1 MGRPPILS
9 IDIVCFLA
17 ATKVLVILLV
27 KSDESLKL
35 VRKHPSFVSCQ
46 FKRMPLDQPCLQ
58 RYLLRH
64 LLFGVLFSLAF
75 VTISHSFIHTPP
87 NTLPGTAM
95 SLFLLRKPWLV
106 TTSMPRLA
114 ASKIPSMAAEL
125 QRKLISSSTVSTE
138 TNIEELMSRGRTK
151 TSFKN
156 SMTIA
161 MKKKYP
167 IDAALVKEQISL
179 IKMVLG
185 VSEFQVDVWFCSDT
199 KMMQLN
205 KEWRNQRKSTDILSF
220 PANEFVAPGVFAD
233 DISMEIEKHLGDL
246 VISPAYVMKVCSRDE
261 ADHKLGILDDDEDA
275 GVSKAM
281 STVFTLEER
290 IPLLLVHGMLHLI
303 G

>member
-1 MGRPPILS
+1 MSHMHLRLRGS
-9 IDIVCFLA
+9 
-17 ATKVLVILLV
+17 LLV
-27 KSDESLKL
+27 S
-35 VRKHPSFVSCQ
+35 VI
-46 FKRMPLDQPCLQ
+46 
-58 RYLLRH
+58 
-64 LLFGVLFSLAF
+64 FGFI
-75 VTISHSFIHTPP
+75 VTISHCFIHSPFLWWQGVGVPT
-87 NTLPGTAM
+87 M
-95 SLFLLRKPWLV
+95 SLFLLRKPWWV
-106 TTSMPRLA
+106 TTKSMSRLT

-125 QRKLISSSTVSTE
+125 QRKLISSSTISTE
-138 TNIEELMSRGRTK
+138 TSVDERMNVGRKT

-167 IDAALVKEQISL
+167 IDATLVKEQISL
-179 IKMVLG
+179 VKMMLG
-185 VSEFQVDVWFCSDT
+185 VSEFQVDVWFCTDT

-220 PANEFVAPGVFAD
+220 PANEFVSPGVFAD
-233 DISMEIEKHLGDL
+233 EISMDIEKHLGDL
-246 VISPAYVMKVCSRDE
+246 VVSPAYVMRVCASDE
-261 ADHKLGILDDDEDA
+261 ADFKQGLLDDNEDA

>member
-1 MGRPPILS
+1 MPLTQRRLQGY
-9 IDIVCFLA
+9 
-17 ATKVLVILLV
+17 LLV
-27 KSDESLKL
+27 
-35 VRKHPSFVSCQ
+35 
-46 FKRMPLDQPCLQ
+46 
-58 RYLLRH
+58 
-64 LLFGVLFSLAF
+64 GVFFSLV
-75 VTISHSFIHTPP
+75 VTISHSYIHITPFFS
-87 NTLPGTAM
+87 LPDVSM
-95 SLFLLRKPWLV
+95 SLFLLRKPWLA
-106 TTSMPRLA
+106 TTRLS

-138 TNIEELMSRGRTK
+138 MSVDERMALGRTK

-156 SMTIA
+156 SMSIA

-167 IDAALVKEQISL
+167 IDATLVKEQISL

-233 DISMEIEKHLGDL
+233 DISTEIEKHLGDL
-246 VISPAYVMKVCSRDE
+246 VVSPAYVMRVCASDE
-261 ADHKLGILDDDEDA
+261 ADHKRGLLDDNEDA